1 DGRGKRRMTL
11 LMHSILNGKTYTSR
25 YAEDCATDRRSL
37 AALGMTWGV
46 TAGIRIIALEATNG
60 YFSCLTQLLTA
71 IGVGS

>member
-46 TAGIRIIALEATNG
+46 TSGKDLSLIMSPEQRLP
-60 YFSCLTQLLTA
+60 YL
-71 IGVGS
+71 